1 MRVLITG
8 GDGFVGREFRRQLSG
23 HNITVVD
30 LKSGMDCRDWFK
42 WHNDRY
48 DLVIH
53 LAAIVGGR
61 LTIEG
66 DPLSVASDLAIDA
79 DMFNWAVRTGQ
90 PRVVYFSSSA
100 AYPINLQTP
109 DIRVLLAESDIS
121 LDTMCQPD
129 MTYGWAKLTGE
140 VLAGYARK
148 QGVDV
153 FVFRP
158 FSGYGADQDLD
169 YPFPSFIARGLRR
182 DDPFVVWG
190 DGTATRDFIHM
201 RDVVR
206 GVMAVVDHGYQEPV
220 NLCTGVRTSFN
231 ELAELVMAEAGYRAP
246 ILHDGAMPVGCHHR
260 AGDPTLMSQFYVPEI
275 DLREGVQMALRGIV

>member
-1 MRVLITG
+1 MQIEHSSKEQFPVDTFELGYVTDPAKIRRAGGEVSVQQIFGRRVVTFAVAPL
-8 GDGFVGREFRRQLSG
+8 
-23 HNITVVD
+23 
-30 LKSGMDCRDWFK
+30 
-42 WHNDRY
+42 
-48 DLVIH
+48 
-53 LAAIVGGR
+53 
-61 LTIEG
+61 LT
-66 DPLSVASDLAIDA
+66 
-79 DMFNWAVRTGQ
+79 AVRTNQ
-90 PRVVYFSSSA
+90 PRVVYYSSSA

-109 DIRVLLAESDIS
+109 DMRVFLAESDIS

-129 MTYGWAKLTGE
+129 YTYGWAKLTGE

-158 FSGYGADQDLD
+158 FSGYGTDQDLD
-169 YPFPSFIARGLRR
+169 YPFPSFIARGLRK

-190 DGTATRDFIHM
+190 DGTATRDFIHI

-206 GVMAVVDHGYQEPV
+206 GVMSVVDHGFQEPV

-231 ELAELVMAEAGYRAP
+231 ELAELVMAEAGYHAP
-246 ILHDGAMPVGCHHR
+246 ILHDGGMPVGCHHR
-260 AGDPTLMSQFYVPEI
+260 AGDRTLMSRFYVPEI